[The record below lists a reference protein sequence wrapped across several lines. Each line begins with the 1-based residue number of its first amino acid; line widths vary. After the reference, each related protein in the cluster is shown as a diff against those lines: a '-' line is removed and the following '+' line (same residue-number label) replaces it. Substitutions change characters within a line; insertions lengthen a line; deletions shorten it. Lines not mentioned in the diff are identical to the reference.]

1 MPTKVQ
7 LRRGNA
13 ATWTSANPTLS
24 QGELGVELD
33 TNKLKVGNG
42 STAWNSLGYATVSY
56 RGAHNS
62 ATIYYPNDIV
72 TSSGSTYI
80 CILTTTSG
88 ILITNTTYWTVIA
101 QKGADGTVSAS
112 ATNTFTAAQTF
123 NSGNLKLAG
132 STSGSATLNAPAVAA
147 TNTYTLPVD
156 TSTLGYVNTPTN
168 SQSANY
174 TTVLGDSGKTLI
186 HPSTDASAR
195 IFTIDD
201 TLAYDAG
208 TVITFI
214 NQTSQQLT
222 ITCSTANNLY
232 LAGTGTQGSRV
243 LAQYGL
249 ATCVKVATNY
259 WLING
264 NGLT

>member
-1 MPTKVQ
+1 MPQQIQ
-7 LRRGNA
+7 LRRGTA
-13 ATWTSANPTLS
+13 AAWTSANPTLAA
-24 QGELGVELD
+24 GELGVETD
-33 TNKLKVGNG
+33 TNKFKVGNG
-42 STAWNSLGYATVSY
+42 STSWTSLPYATKGDTGPTGPTGPQGTTGTTGATGPTGPQGAAGNVS
-56 RGAHNS
+56 
-62 ATIYYPNDIV
+62 
-72 TSSGSTYI
+72 TS
-80 CILTTTSG
+80 
-88 ILITNTTYWTVIA
+88 VA
-101 QKGADGTVSAS
+101 
-112 ATNTFTAAQTF
+112 NTFTAAQTF

-168 SQSANY
+168 SQSANL

>member
-1 MPTKVQ
+1 MPQQIQ
-7 LRRGNA
+7 LRRGTA
-13 ATWTSANPTLS
+13 AAWTSTNPTLAA
-24 QGELGVELD
+24 GELGVETD
-33 TNKLKVGNG
+33 TNKFKVGNG
-42 STAWNSLGYATVSY
+42 STAWASLPYATKGDTGPTGPQGTTGTTGAQGAAGPTGPQGAAGNVS
-56 RGAHNS
+56 
-62 ATIYYPNDIV
+62 
-72 TSSGSTYI
+72 
-80 CILTTTSG
+80 
-88 ILITNTTYWTVIA
+88 TNVA
-101 QKGADGTVSAS
+101 
-112 ATNTFTAAQTF
+112 NTFTAAQTF

-132 STSGSATLNAPAVAA
+132 STSGSATLNAPAAAA